1 MAEHETGSHDEESAW
16 PSKAS
21 DLHAIG
27 DNWQHHAQIG
37 WQRGNP
43 YGPMAGYRRAAE
55 VLATHIAGCRFD
67 NDLLIYPFANCWR
80 HHIELHLKSLLN
92 DLRHLQGQPSVNRPH
107 HKIDALWGEVR
118 PLIVAA
124 HGQHKE
130 LGHVTRVLT
139 QLAKLDAD
147 GQEFRYSVR
156 KDGHPA
162 LRGVDRLDLNEFHNA
177 LLGVS
182 DYLAA
187 VDAATDN
194 EQRAKDEIDEYYSD
208 FYG

>member
-1 MAEHETGSHDEESAW
+1 MLEHKTEADGGQLAW

-21 DLHAIG
+21 DLRAIG
-27 DNWQHHAQIG
+27 DNWQVHALIG

-55 VLATHIAGCRFD
+55 VLAAHIAGYRFD
-67 NDLLIYPFANCWR
+67 NDLLIFPFANCWR
-80 HHIELHLKSLLN
+80 HHIELHLKGLLD
-92 DLRHLQGQPSVNRPH
+92 DLRTLQGKPPVSRTH
-107 HKIDALWGEVR
+107 HKIETLWGEVR

-124 HGQHKE
+124 HGHHEE

-139 QLAKLDAD
+139 QLAKLDTD
-147 GQEFRYSVR
+147 GQAFRYSVR
-156 KDGHPA
+156 ADGQPA
-162 LRGVDRLDLNEFHNA
+162 LPGVDRLDISEFHNA

-187 VDAATDN
+187 VDAATDHAQTVKYEMN
-194 EQRAKDEIDEYYSD
+194 EYFQA
-208 FYG
+208 